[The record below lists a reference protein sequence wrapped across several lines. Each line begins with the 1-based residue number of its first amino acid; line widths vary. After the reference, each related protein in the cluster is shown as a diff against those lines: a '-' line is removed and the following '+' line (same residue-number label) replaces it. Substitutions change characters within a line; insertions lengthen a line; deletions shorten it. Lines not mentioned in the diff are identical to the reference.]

1 MSWPGDRDS
10 PAMGNSVELK
20 KLRLRYPGTCVACG
34 SALPKG
40 AEAMYHPASKTVRC
54 LECPVAAGASE
65 SPWTAVDT
73 ERFMPPVRREQIRLA
88 REARA
93 RATDERRYWTPQG
106 VSIGQATPVVP
117 VDQPQ
122 EAPHYRGS
130 AADVSAAEAPPLD
143 TGTAGASAQREHDR
157 RAANRE
163 ERVRERFGRR
173 FGGAIIALVPE
184 PQTTRAWAKGARGEQ
199 RLAEALAGLPDV
211 VALHDRCVPGTRGNI
226 DHLVIAPAGLFVV
239 DAKHYDGRLRIRDK
253 GGLFRTDNRV
263 YVGGRDC
270 SHLAENMG
278 WQVKAVE
285 TLLAS
290 VEVAMPVTPVLC
302 FIDVDWPLLFAPSSF
317 RGVRL
322 EDPKTLRKLITAT
335 PALDASA
342 IDKLARILA
351 AGFPGK

>member
-1 MSWPGDRDS
+1 
-10 PAMGNSVELK
+10 
-20 KLRLRYPGTCVACG
+20 
-34 SALPKG
+34 
-40 AEAMYHPASKTVRC
+40 
-54 LECPVAAGASE
+54 
-65 SPWTAVDT
+65 
-73 ERFMPPVRREQIRLA
+73 MPSSRK
-88 REARA
+88 
-93 RATDERRYWTPQG
+93 
-106 VSIGQATPVVP
+106 P
-117 VDQPQ
+117 VDP
-122 EAPHYRGS
+122 S
-130 AADVSAAEAPPLD
+130 AADVEPAPPD

-163 ERVRERFGRR
+163 ARVKERFGRR
-173 FGGAIIALVPE
+173 FGGVLLAIVDE
-184 PQTTRAWAKGARGEQ
+184 PQSTRAWAKGAHGE
-199 RLAEALAGLPDV
+199 RKLAESLARLPHV
-211 VALHDRCVPGTRGNI
+211 VALHDRSVPGTRGNI

-239 DAKHYDGRLRIRDK
+239 DAKHYEGRLRIRDRS
-253 GGLFRTDNRV
+253 GLFRTDNRL